1 MALMDILMKRRSVRS
16 YTGEPVS
23 RKNLEKILTAGLIGP
38 TGKGKKPWRFV
49 VVTDPEKLEGLS
61 GMRKPALA
69 AFKTAGAAIA
79 VFGDPGVSDT
89 WVEDCSIAMENMHV
103 MADDLGLGSV
113 WIQSRLREAIN
124 GGASSDY
131 ARQVLGVENGYEL
144 EAVLLV
150 GRIHSHPTYHT
161 KADVDWSFVTWDE

>member
-1 MALMDILMKRRSVRS
+1 MLFRS
-16 YTGEPVS
+16 
-23 RKNLEKILTAGLIGP
+23 
-38 TGKGKKPWRFV
+38 
-49 VVTDPEKLEGLS
+49 D
-61 GMRKPALA
+61 MRKPAPA

-113 WIQSRLREAIN
+113 WIQSRLREANN
-124 GGASSDY
+124 GGALSDY

>member
-1 MALMDILMKRRSVRS
+1 MALMDILMKRRSIRS

-23 RKNLEKILTAGLIGP
+23 HKDLEKILMAGLIGP

-49 VVTDPEKLEGLS
+49 VVTDPGKLEALS
-61 GMRKPALA
+61 GMRKPAPA
-69 AFKTAGAAIA
+69 AFKTAAAAIA
-79 VFGDPGVSDT
+79 VFGDPDVSDT

-113 WIQSRLREAIN
+113 WIQGRLREADE
-124 GGASSDY
+124 GGTASDH
-131 ARQVLGVENGYEL
+131 ARKVLGVENGYEL

-150 GRIHSHPTYHT
+150 GHIHSHPTHHT
-161 KADVDWSFVTWDE
+161 KADVDWSFVTWA

>member
-49 VVTDPEKLEGLS
+49 VVTDPEKLEALS
-61 GMRKPALA
+61 GMRKPAPA

-89 WVEDCSIAMENMHV
+89 
-103 MADDLGLGSV
+103 
-113 WIQSRLREAIN
+113 
-124 GGASSDY
+124 
-131 ARQVLGVENGYEL
+131 
-144 EAVLLV
+144 
-150 GRIHSHPTYHT
+150 
-161 KADVDWSFVTWDE
+161 

>member
-23 RKNLEKILTAGLIGP
+23 RKDLEKILTAGLIGP

-49 VVTDPEKLEGLS
+49 VVTDPEKLEELS
-61 GMRKPALA
+61 GMRKPAPA

-113 WIQSRLREAIN
+113 WIQSRLREATT
-124 GGASSDY
+124 
-131 ARQVLGVENGYEL
+131 
-144 EAVLLV
+144 AVLRAITHARCSASRTAMSSRRCCWWARSTAISPITPRLMSI
-150 GRIHSHPTYHT
+150 GRL
-161 KADVDWSFVTWDE
+161 